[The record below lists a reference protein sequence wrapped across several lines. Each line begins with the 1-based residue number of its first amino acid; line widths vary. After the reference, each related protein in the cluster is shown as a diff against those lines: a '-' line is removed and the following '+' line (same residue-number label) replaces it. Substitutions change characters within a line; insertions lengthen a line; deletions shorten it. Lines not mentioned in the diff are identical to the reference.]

1 MKNGRNQQQ
10 NKRLG
15 WRFLSVGD
23 ALYYG
28 FLVICTGLHW
38 LAAIPIDAVA
48 RGLNWLDQLVDREFK
63 KRFGG
68 W

>member
-1 MKNGRNQQQ
+1 MKTGRDMQQ

-15 WRFLSVGD
+15 WRFSSVGD

-28 FLVICTGLHW
+28 FLIICTGLHW
-38 LAAIPIDAVA
+38 LAATPIDAAA
-48 RGLNWLDQLVDREFK
+48 RGLNGLDPLVDREFK
-63 KRFGG
+63 KRYGE